1 MMKRHTRSAVVGALR
16 ARETALRPTVWS
28 TVHVKQG
35 IFLLNTEPRNLVL
48 SLVHDLLGVM
58 TEVGLVRSAIVV
70 VALRENQDVVTTT
83 EGVFED
89 GGGAEVDIRIVSGSL
104 VGGGTIEIPDTKRAN
119 VINLLGDSLEFL
131 AVRTVSS

>member
-1 MMKRHTRSAVVGALR
+1 MKQHTRSAVIRTLR
-16 ARETALRPTVWS
+16 TRETALRPTVGS
-28 TVHVKQG
+28 AIHVKQG
-35 IFLLNTEPRNLVL
+35 IFLLDTEPRDLVL

-104 VGGGTIEIPDTKRAN
+104 IGGGTIEIPDTKRAN

>member
-104 VGGGTIEIPDTKRAN
+104 IGGGTIEIPDTKRAN

>member
-1 MMKRHTRSAVVGALR
+1 MVKRHTRSAVVGALR

>member
-1 MMKRHTRSAVVGALR
+1 MKRHTRSAVVGALR

>member
-1 MMKRHTRSAVVGALR
+1 
-16 ARETALRPTVWS
+16 
-28 TVHVKQG
+28 
-35 IFLLNTEPRNLVL
+35 
-48 SLVHDLLGVM
+48 M

-104 VGGGTIEIPDTKRAN
+104 IGGGTIEIPDTKRAN